1 MSPGSPLR
9 MKMAHRHAF
18 SGEGRM
24 AQGESSGEFVA
35 GFLFGAFVGAVL
47 ALLFAPAPGEELRG
61 QLREKS
67 IELKERAAELSHEAS
82 EQTEVLRAKGRALID
97 DQKVRFQEAIE
108 EGKKA
113 AALKKEE
120 LLTQFG
126 SPEPAEEEAE
136 A

>member
-1 MSPGSPLR
+1 
-9 MKMAHRHAF
+9 
-18 SGEGRM
+18 M

-47 ALLFAPAPGEELRG
+47 ALLFAPTPGEELRG
-61 QLREKS
+61 QLREKG

-82 EQTEVLRAKGRALID
+82 EQAETLRSKSRELID
-97 DQKVRFQEAIE
+97 DQKTRFQEAIE

-113 AALKKEE
+113 AAVKKEE

-126 SPEPAEEEAE
+126 SKPVEEEAE